1 MRSFRSA
8 VIGLSLFFAAFSAH
22 AVESLVRKS
31 STQSVDAVWR
41 KIGDFCGI
49 SAWEPA
55 IAKCELSTDKKQR
68 RTLTLKDGATLIEEL
83 KRWNDA
89 SHSYTYRIVSSP
101 LPVANYESTIQVT
114 SSKVGAGSVI
124 TWRGK
129 YVAKGAND
137 VDAKKIIDGI
147 YESGL
152 TTLAGD

>member
-1 MRSFRSA
+1 MRSIRSA
-8 VIGLSLFFAAFSAH
+8 VIGLSLFFAAISAH

-31 STQSVDAVWR
+31 SAQSVDALWQ

-55 IAKCELSTDKKQR
+55 IAKCELSTDKKR
-68 RTLTLKDGATLIEEL
+68 RTLTLKDGATVIEEL

-89 SHSYTYRIVSSP
+89 SHSYTYRVVASP

-114 SSKVGAGSVI
+114 SNKAGTGSVI
-124 TWRGK
+124 TWRGR

-152 TTLAGD
+152 ATLAGD